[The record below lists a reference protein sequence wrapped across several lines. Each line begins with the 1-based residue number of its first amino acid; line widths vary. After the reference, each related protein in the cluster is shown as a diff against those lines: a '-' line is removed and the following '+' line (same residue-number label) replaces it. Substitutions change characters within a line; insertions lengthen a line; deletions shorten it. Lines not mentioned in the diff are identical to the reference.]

1 MIISVEIDLSYIS
14 LYVCVDIMSKLS
26 DILFFCIFVVVV
38 VAWGAGKSLKIE
50 EVEVSP
56 PQAMEVRIKVH
67 YTALY
72 ATQRFFFSGK
82 QRQEISN

>member
-26 DILFFCIFVVVV
+26 DIFFCIFVVDV

-50 EVEVSP
+50 EVEVAP
-56 PQAMEVRIKVH
+56 PQATE
-67 YTALY
+67 
-72 ATQRFFFSGK
+72 S
-82 QRQEISN
+82 